1 MKEAQV
7 GFLERRGK
15 KKVFIELFITQYKLP
30 KFEIKKL
37 GKWRPGVKQ
46 IDGSVV
52 CWKPAHI
59 ALRTAG
65 LDNLPKS
72 SRKLQL

>member
-7 GFLERRGK
+7 GFLKRRGK

-37 GKWRPGVKQ
+37 
-46 IDGSVV
+46 
-52 CWKPAHI
+52 
-59 ALRTAG
+59 
-65 LDNLPKS
+65 
-72 SRKLQL
+72 RK